1 MTCVD
6 ISAVRATFSMKY
18 ASLFRQKHAVKK
30 QANKKNKDKYIT
42 REITQYQI
50 LKC

>member
-18 ASLFRQKHAVKK
+18 ASLFRQKQAVKK
-30 QANKKNKDKYIT
+30 NKQTKKQ
-42 REITQYQI
+42 R
-50 LKC
+50 